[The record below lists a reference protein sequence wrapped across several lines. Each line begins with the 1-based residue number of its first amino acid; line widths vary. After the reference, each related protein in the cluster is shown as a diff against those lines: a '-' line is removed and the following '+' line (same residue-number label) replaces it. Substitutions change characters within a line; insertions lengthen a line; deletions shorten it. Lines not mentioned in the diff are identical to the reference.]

1 MVSDMSTSV
10 LSAIRQLLEHHGKP
24 FKELHHPPTKTSE
37 DSARVRGEPL
47 AIGGKTLLIKV
58 DQDFAL
64 FVISAAERVDSAAL
78 RRALGVRKLRFATAD
93 ELHASTGLL
102 SGEVPP
108 FGNPILAFPL
118 HADDSVFENKQIAF
132 NAGSLTD
139 SIIMT
144 VADWEGVAHPRRLRF
159 SARDNKGRT

>member
-1 MVSDMSTSV
+1 MTEQPSGPEQSAGGGGGDPACS
-10 LSAIRQLLEHHGKP
+10 LSNSR
-24 FKELHHPPTKTSE
+24 
-37 DSARVRGEPL
+37 
-47 AIGGKTLLIKV
+47 
-58 DQDFAL
+58 
-64 FVISAAERVDSAAL
+64 SAAL

-108 FGNPILAFPL
+108 FGDPILAFPL
-118 HADDSVFENKQIAF
+118 HADDSVFENEQIAF

-144 VADWEGVAHPRRLRF
+144 VADWEGLAHPRHLRF